1 MISALLPIFC
11 IEEMRKTPNSTPNI
25 KVAESYHVPVLLD
38 ETLDALNIKPDGIYV
53 DCTFGGGGHSK
64 AIVERLSSKGR
75 LIAVDQD
82 ADAIRNIPE
91 GEERMLFVH
100 GNFRYLRHYLAY
112 IGVEK
117 VDGILADLGVSSHHF
132 DDPDRGFSFRFD
144 APLDMRM
151 NAQQKQTAADL
162 LLSATEEELALI
174 FRNYGELNQPYR
186 IAKTIKQAIEKGLP
200 LRTVKDLISILSP
213 SLFRENDKK
222 NLAKLFQALRIE
234 LNDEMGA
241 LKDLLRYS
249 RELLAD
255 DGRIAIITYHS
266 LEDRPVKNFFRY
278 GNMEGTREVDMYGN
292 VLSPMRPLFKKAVL
306 PSAEEIDR
314 NPRSRSAK
322 LRVGMPN
329 IEE

>member
-112 IGVEK
+112 IGVER

>member
-1 MISALLPIFC
+1 MISALPPIFC

-162 LLSATEEELALI
+162 LLSATEEVLALI

-200 LRTVKDLISILSP
+200 LRTVNDLISILSP

-222 NLAKLFQALRIE
+222 SLAKLFQALRIE

>member
-1 MISALLPIFC
+1 
-11 IEEMRKTPNSTPNI
+11 MRRTPHSTPDI
-25 KVAESYHVPVLLD
+25 TVAEGYHVPVLLQ
-38 ETLDALNIKPDGIYV
+38 ETLDALDIKPDGVYV

-64 AIVERLSSKGR
+64 AIVERLSSKGL
-75 LIAVDQD
+75 LIAIDQD
-82 ADAIRNIPE
+82 EDAIRNIPE
-91 GEERMLFVH
+91 GEKRILFVH

-112 IGVEK
+112 IGIEK

-151 NAQQKQTAADL
+151 NARQKQTAADL
-162 LLSATEEELALI
+162 LVSATEEELALI
-174 FRNYGELNQPYR
+174 LKNYGELNQPYR
-186 IAKTIKQAIEKGLP
+186 IAKIIKQAIAKGTP
-200 LRTVKDLISILSP
+200 LRTVNDLIGILSP
-213 SLFRENDKK
+213 SVFRENDKK

-241 LKDLLRYS
+241 LQDLLKYS
-249 RELLAD
+249 RELLAE

-292 VLSPMRPLFKKAVL
+292 VISSMCSLFKKAVV
-306 PSAEEIDR
+306 PSAEEINR

-322 LRVGMPN
+322 LRVGVSNPN
-329 IEE
+329 IESVSDSI

>member
-1 MISALLPIFC
+1 
-11 IEEMRKTPNSTPNI
+11 MRKTPNSTPNI

-38 ETLDALNIKPDGIYV
+38 ETLDALDIKPDGIYV

-162 LLSATEEELALI
+162 LLSVTEEELALI

-200 LRTVKDLISILSP
+200 LRTVNDLIGILSP

-222 NLAKLFQALRIE
+222 SLAKLFQALRIE

-292 VLSPMRPLFKKAVL
+292 VLSPMRPSFKKAVL